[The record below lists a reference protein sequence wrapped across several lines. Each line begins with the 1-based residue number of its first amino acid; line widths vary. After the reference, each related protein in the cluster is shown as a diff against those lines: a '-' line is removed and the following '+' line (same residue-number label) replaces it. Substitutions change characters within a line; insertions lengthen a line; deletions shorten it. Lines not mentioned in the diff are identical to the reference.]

1 MRKNNNR
8 MQVVAL
14 QTTIGQLEA
23 EKLGLSQAL
32 TELGYCHDQQTVF
45 ITESMS
51 GPHGNITQ
59 ATLLREAQAALAEAV
74 STNKDLTEELEF
86 QAHRYDTIKGSLG
99 HSNRGLLQA
108 QDQITNLSKR
118 LYWAKRLGYVV
129 CALAIGQA
137 LQNAG
142 VIQAFWGF

>member
-14 QTTIGQLEA
+14 QTTIGQLQA
-23 EKLGLSQAL
+23 EKLGLSTAL
-32 TELGYCHDQQTVF
+32 AELGYCHDQQTAF
-45 ITESMS
+45 ITASMS
-51 GPHGNITQ
+51 GPHGQISNGV
-59 ATLLREAQAALAEAV
+59 LLREAQAALAEAV
-74 STNKDLTEELEF
+74 ATNKDLTEELEF

-108 QDQITNLSKR
+108 QDQITNLSNSLK
-118 LYWAKRLGYVV
+118 WAKRLGYFV

-142 VIQAFWGF
+142 VIQPFWGF